1 LLDRIAGELRGEA
14 GAEVLIAS
22 ANGTFIDAGE
32 RAVAANYFPDSD
44 VYTAKPALG
53 ESVAAGA
60 LWQVICATQ
69 ALRRQELPPV
79 LHAPKNCSLTSA
91 REAGEKAWQ
100 RAVVTTCGLNQ
111 QVAGLALGDAA
122 LCETRR

>member
-1 LLDRIAGELRGEA
+1 MLRGET
-14 GAEVLIAS
+14 GAEVLVAS
-22 ANGTFIDAGE
+22 ANGTFIDAAE
-32 RAVAANYFPDSD
+32 RAVAANYFADSD

-60 LWQVICATQ
+60 LWQVICATE

-79 LHAPKNCSLTSA
+79 LHAPKNCSLTTR
-91 REAGEKAWQ
+91 REAGGKAWQ

-111 QVAGLALGDAA
+111 QVAGLALVHASLNKARG
-122 LCETRR
+122 